1 MKTFLLLLFLNNII
15 CKLKPAQLCV
25 TPHWASEH
33 HYSVFSQYKYASRT
47 SSQYLGLLSLKI
59 RFVQKFRKMGLA
71 VSTNTLRAKKN
82 QEAKLIEKAN
92 TDTWFTRLL
101 TTAHAGTL
109 RKNPFCFSEW
119 VLRALRG
126 AARETKLSFSTV
138 W

>member
-1 MKTFLLLLFLNNII
+1 LMKTFLLLLFLNNII

-71 VSTNTLRAKKN
+71 VSTNTLRAKK
-82 QEAKLIEKAN
+82 IR
-92 TDTWFTRLL
+92 RL
-101 TTAHAGTL
+101 
-109 RKNPFCFSEW
+109 S
-119 VLRALRG
+119 
-126 AARETKLSFSTV
+126 
-138 W
+138 